1 MLCIAWMV
9 AFLLVA
15 VGSSSFSCT
24 ASTTTMAS
32 STTVPMTS
40 TKAKRVMRLS
50 VNPTIYIKAKVPT
63 SETIILTDG
72 MMVARQFC
80 RNRSTTRI
88 TSSKASNSVLKT
100 AFIEASRKSL
110 VSRSTRNSRPAGNFG
125 FRFSMSRSIS
135 WFTCCALAP
144 VAGVIMAIVPL

>member
-1 MLCIAWMV
+1 MAVDILCIAWVV
-9 AFLLVA
+9 AILAVV

-50 VNPTIYIKAKVPT
+50 VKPTIYIKAKVPT
-63 SETIILTDG
+63 SDTMMLTDG

-80 RNRSTTRI
+80 RNNSTTRM
-88 TSSKASNSVLKT
+88 TSSRASDSVL
-100 AFIEASRKSL
+100 
-110 VSRSTRNSRPAGNFG
+110 
-125 FRFSMSRSIS
+125 
-135 WFTCCALAP
+135 
-144 VAGVIMAIVPL
+144 